1 MIDYKLYDATGK
13 CILSLFD
20 TFLDSKNTFEPHTH
34 HFLEISFVKTGTG
47 TYKIENNTYSLMAG
61 DVMIINNSELHGIVM
76 EEGEYLI
83 NTVIHF
89 EPEFIWN
96 TLNIDMDYR
105 FLQIFYEKGDG
116 MYNQLDRN
124 NPATNEIFNSLLE
137 IENEFLYKRNAYELM
152 IKAKMLKI
160 FATIVRFYDYV
171 SDINIKT
178 MFNEDKI
185 NMDSVLRFIDNNI
198 NENIK
203 LNDLANLA
211 CMSPNYFCSM
221 FKKFNGL
228 SPFEY
233 IKRKRVQ
240 KAIEYIK
247 TTNKS
252 ITEIATIC
260 GFNTSTNFNKSFKQ
274 VTGKAPSYYR
284 SQNNILI

>member
-1 MIDYKLYDATGK
+1 MIDYKLYDAAGK

-20 TFLDSKNTFEPHTH
+20 TFLDSKNIFEPHTH

-47 TYKIENNTYSLMAG
+47 TYKIENNTYNLMAG
-61 DVMIINNSELHGIVM
+61 DVMVINNSELHGIFM

-96 TLNIDMDYR
+96 TLNIDMDYK

-137 IENEFLYKRNAYELM
+137 IENEFLYKRPAYELM

-171 SDINIKT
+171 SDINAKA
-178 MFNEDKI
+178 MFDEDKI
-185 NMDSVLRFIDNNI
+185 NMNSVLEFIDDNI

-203 LNDLANLA
+203 LNDLANVA
-211 CMSPNYFCSM
+211 CMSPNYFCSI

-260 GFNTSTNFNKSFKQ
+260 GFNTSTNFNKSFKK

-284 SQNNILI
+284 LQNNIMV